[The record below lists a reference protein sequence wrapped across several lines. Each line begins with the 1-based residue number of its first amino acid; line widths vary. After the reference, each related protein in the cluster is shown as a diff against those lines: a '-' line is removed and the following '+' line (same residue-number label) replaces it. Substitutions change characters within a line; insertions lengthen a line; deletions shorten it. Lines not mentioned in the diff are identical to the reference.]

1 MIDNEIDEKKLQEQ
15 KKILESGEQKT
26 NIVLKS
32 LLFKSIKN
40 LKNKSN

>member
-32 LLFKSIKN
+32 LLSKSIKN
-40 LKNKSN
+40 LKNKTN